1 VLGAVVIV
9 LGGLFVFIGANAL
22 VGPAERGG
30 EGETRRRPVAGVG
43 SSGAPPSRRARTVVA
58 AMWVVLGALF
68 LVAAFTHQV
77 P

>member
-1 VLGAVVIV
+1 MLGAVVVV

-22 VGPAERGG
+22 VGPSERGG
-30 EGETRRRPVAGVG
+30 DGETRRHPVAGVG
-43 SSGAPPSRRARTVVA
+43 GSGAPLSRRGRTVVA

>member
-30 EGETRRRPVAGVG
+30 VGESRHHPVARVG
-43 SSGAPPSRRARTVVA
+43 GSGTRPSRRGRVIVA